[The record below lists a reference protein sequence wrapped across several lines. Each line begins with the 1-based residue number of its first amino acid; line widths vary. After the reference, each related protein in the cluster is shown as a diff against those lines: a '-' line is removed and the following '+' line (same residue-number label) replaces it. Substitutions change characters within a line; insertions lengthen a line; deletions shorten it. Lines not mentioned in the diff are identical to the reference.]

1 MKHMIKRFLLL
12 SVSTLCVTI
21 GFAQRNVNVN
31 SLNPKLN
38 TIQVGFDG
46 LKSKEITG
54 ASFYHKAPIVNNGV
68 WYAKP
73 EGTFYKNGYPSASL
87 VVPPFTNLTFTNK
100 CNNVASSLWVVD
112 GDTVAQGT
120 EVFQATYPAM
130 RETAF
135 FPVPQISV
143 GKNSFAIGRTVVD
156 KVSVDG
162 KITTKETIDNL
173 SKTDYVVGGSY
184 VGWANFP
191 GFPFRGSNDFD
202 GDGVKED
209 FVFHTF
215 VQHYPKP
222 ASPFAL
228 AALLIPFSSYQTT
241 KDMIPEGKEITVRID
256 KTSIGNTVA
265 TGHIT
270 KEDIDGTKWIEDP
283 KENVTYASPI
293 VAFDVNPLILD
304 DEFFIV
310 IEGLEDCEQMGFWVT
325 LPALYEQEID
335 EKNVTRTEGVDENG
349 EKKQTSWSY
358 TDGKNISYWEAVIYL
373 MGMFD
378 VAQVDT
384 NLVAMNVSA
393 NGGVVT
399 ATYAQGEESVEDSA
413 LIFRS
418 SCPYFSAE
426 NVSIPN
432 YEIEVIGETTDWLKV
447 KSVVDTEDKLTRI
460 MFEADPFNDPSSE
473 GREVSVRIKSSLG
486 ACTETVTV
494 RQIPMAGDSF
504 TVLSEDGKNV
514 TFTITDMESMTCE
527 INDMD
532 IAENGEIII
541 PDSIGEYRVLG
552 IADGAFA
559 GHEDLTEVSIN
570 FVDSLGGTI
579 GKEIFKDCPALE
591 KITIGEN
598 VHALNDSVFVEC
610 KNLKTIVS
618 LVNQDNLWSFN
629 ENVFDAAVYENAT
642 LIVPE
647 ERVGQYQATD
657 GWNHFQTIMDPETA
671 LGISM
676 PNTNTKVTNV
686 YLLDGRRTD
695 RVRSGVNIIRMN
707 DGTVKKVTVK

>member
-1 MKHMIKRFLLL
+1 MFKRFLLF
-12 SVSTLCVTI
+12 SVSILCVTI
-21 GFAQRNVNVN
+21 GFAQGNINN
-31 SLNPKLN
+31 HSSNLKLN
-38 TIQVGFDG
+38 TIQVGFEG
-46 LKSKEITG
+46 LKSKGIAG
-54 ASFYHKAPIVNNGV
+54 VSVNHKAPVVNNGV

-87 VVPPFTNLTFTNK
+87 VVPPLTSLNFINK
-100 CNNVASSLWVVD
+100 CNNVATSSWIVE
-112 GDTVAQGT
+112 GDTVGKGT
-120 EVFQATYPAM
+120 EVFQTVYPAM

-143 GKNSFAIGRTVVD
+143 GKNSFALGRTVVD
-156 KVSVDG
+156 KVSTDG
-162 KITTKETIDNL
+162 RITTKETIDNL

-184 VGWANFP
+184 IGWANFP

-202 GDGVKED
+202 GDGVKEN

-228 AALLIPFSSYQTT
+228 TSLLIPFSSYQTA

-256 KTSIGNTVA
+256 KSMIGNTVV

-270 KEDIDGTKWIEDP
+270 KGDVDETKWIEDP
-283 KENVTYASPI
+283 SENVTYASP
-293 VAFDVNPLILD
+293 VVSFDVNPLILD

-335 EKNVTRTEGVDENG
+335 EKNVTRTEGIDENG

-358 TDGKNISYWEAVIYL
+358 SDGKNVSYWEAVIYL

-399 ATYAQGEESVEDSA
+399 VTYAQGDSIVEDSA

-418 SCPYFSAE
+418 SRPYFSAE
-426 NVSIPN
+426 NESLPN
-432 YEIEVIGETTDWLKV
+432 YDIEVIGETADWLKI

-460 MFEADPFNDPSSE
+460 MFEAEPYNNPSSE
-473 GREVSVRIKSSLG
+473 GREVSLRIKSNLG
-486 ACTETVTV
+486 ACTETLAV
-494 RQIPMAGDSF
+494 RQIPMAGDQI
-504 TVLSEDGKNV
+504 TILSEDGKNI
-514 TFTITDMESMTCE
+514 TFTIIDIESMTCE

-532 IAENGEIII
+532 VTENGEIII
-541 PDSIGEYRVLG
+541 PDSVGEFRVLG

-598 VHALNDSVFVEC
+598 VCGLNDSVFVEC

-618 LVNQDNLWSFN
+618 LVNQDNLWAFN
-629 ENVFDAAVYENAT
+629 ENVFDAIVYENAT

-647 ERVGQYQATD
+647 ERVGQYQVTD

-671 LGISM
+671 LGINM

-695 RVRSGVNIIRMN
+695 KVRSGVNIIKMS
-707 DGTVKKVTVK
+707 DGTIKKVTVK